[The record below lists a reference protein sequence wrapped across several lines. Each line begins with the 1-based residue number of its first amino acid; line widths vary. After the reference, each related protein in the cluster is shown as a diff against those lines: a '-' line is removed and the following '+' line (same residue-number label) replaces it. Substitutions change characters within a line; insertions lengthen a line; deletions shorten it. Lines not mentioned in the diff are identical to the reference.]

1 LEKFERTF
9 ALLYISLNVHYYL
22 QLTVVTHRGVTG
34 QRAPQHV
41 VLVNNYVTEIAR
53 NLNQLMVALIVK
65 SLEQKLK
72 NVFWN
77 QFAQVNNESACC
89 IV

>member
-65 SLEQKLK
+65 SLGQKLK

-77 QFAQVNNESACC
+77 QFAQVHNESACC